1 MEVIKLFKQLEL
13 RDLEKENWNIIIS
26 INKAKKEA
34 SIVAIQNYGVI
45 TAFNEKS
52 YAFKNGLNMIQYYC
66 DAGYRLTRSNEVID
80 KAFKLIRSTQS
91 LPLL

>member
-26 INKAKKEA
+26 LNKAKKEA

-45 TAFNEKS
+45 NAFNKKS
-52 YAFKNGLNMIQYYC
+52 YTFKNGLNMIQYYC
-66 DAGYRLTRSNEVID
+66 DAGYNRLTRSNEVID
-80 KAFKLIRSTQS
+80 KAFKQLRK
-91 LPLL
+91 